1 MKNKNLI
8 IWGGIILVLIV
19 IIFLSFRGSGNH
31 DEFAQCLTDGGVKFY
46 GAFWCPHCANQK
58 SLFGNSIS
66 KINYIECSL
75 PDRSGQT
82 QICIDEDIQ
91 TYPTWGF
98 ADGSRVEKVHSLQQL
113 SELSGC
119 ELK

>member
-1 MKNKNLI
+1 MANKNLM
-8 IWGGIILVLIV
+8 IWGGIILALIV
-19 IIFLSFRGSGNH
+19 IVFLSFSGSGNH
-31 DEFAQCLTDGGVKFY
+31 DEFAQCLTDSDVKFF

-58 SLFGNSIS
+58 SLIGNSMS

-75 PDRSGQT
+75 PDKSAQT

-91 TYPTWGF
+91 TYPTWEF
-98 ADGSRVEKVHSLQQL
+98 RDGSRVTGVQSLQQL

-119 ELK
+119 ELG